1 MKAITKRF
9 QYFFLSTK
17 GLALVAITLLA
28 IVTAIWG
35 TLSGP
40 LAEMGANEITI
51 RVLGLDL
58 VPAEREGRLIMLYHS
73 IAMTVVA
80 IQVYFITHIMAMK
93 KQQRVMINATVTVG
107 YMLALIFGML
117 FAYFGHNW
125 IFHGLFIAG
134 QTLMYFGGVQLAIA
148 LWPWKKEYYL
158 QDPKSEYAHTRGGMD
173 LERAAFFAMAVTTL
187 GSALLGAVAG
197 ASFGNGFLTFLAED
211 TVRDPN
217 KTVLARAVIGHL
229 HIMVALLGVS
239 ITLIVGK
246 WYDFKGILHKIA
258 MPSMIFG
265 SIILSVGCA
274 VMIPAQYYA
283 HLIIYVGSTFVLVA
297 GLLLVIYGWPRLIRD
312 RIAEQGIEKAS
323 FGQKFKALFH
333 DPVKFGATWQMVY
346 MNFCVTFVGLFMAAK
361 LDDIIRRLPLREER
375 ITLTGHWHVLAAIIA
390 TIMLFYFVDLM
401 GLKGKARKW
410 FGWVVLISTDLAF
423 GAATI
428 FALKRLFVSESEQ
441 QPLVDILDLLTE
453 IGLGIFLIALAALLV
468 WRLVDLFKKN
478 GRWAKELSEVEQ

>member
-17 GLALVAITLLA
+17 GLALVAIALLSL
-28 IVTAIWG
+28 VTAIWG

-40 LAEMGANEITI
+40 LAEMGINDITV
-51 RVLGLDL
+51 RLLGMDL

-80 IQVYFITHIMAMK
+80 ILVYYITGVVQMK
-93 KQQRVMINATVTVG
+93 KHERVMINATVTLG
-107 YMLALIFGML
+107 YMLALSFGML

-125 IFHGLFIAG
+125 IYHGLFIAG
-134 QTLMYFGGVQLAIA
+134 QTLMYFGGVLLAAA
-148 LWPWKKEYYL
+148 LWPWKKEYYI
-158 QDPKSEYAHTRGGMD
+158 QDPKSEYAHTKGGMD

-187 GSALLGAVAG
+187 GSALLGAIAG
-197 ASFGNGFLTFLAED
+197 ANFGNGFVTFLAED

-217 KTVLARAVIGHL
+217 KAVLARAVIGHL
-229 HIMVALLGVS
+229 HIMVALTGVA
-239 ITLIVGK
+239 ITLVVGK

-258 MPSMIFG
+258 MPSMILG
-265 SIILSVGCA
+265 SITLSVGCA
-274 VMIPAQYYA
+274 LMIPAQYQA

-297 GLLLVIYGWPRLIRD
+297 GLLLVIYGWGRLVRD
-312 RIAEQGIEKAS
+312 RLAEQGIEKAS
-323 FGQKFKALFH
+323 FGQKIKALFH
-333 DPVKFGATWQMVY
+333 DPVKWGATWQMVY

-390 TIMLFYFVDLM
+390 TIMLLYFVDLM

-410 FGWVVLISTDLAF
+410 FGWLVIISSDLAF
-423 GAATI
+423 GAATV
-428 FALKRLFVSESEQ
+428 FALKRLFVSESDQ
-441 QPLVDILDLLTE
+441 QPLVDTLDLLTE
-453 IGLGIFLIALAALLV
+453 IGLGLLLIVIGAFLV
-468 WRLVDLFKKN
+468 WRLIDLFKKN
-478 GRWAKELSEVEQ
+478 GRWAKELSETDL

>member
-17 GLALVAITLLA
+17 GLALVAIALLSL
-28 IVTAIWG
+28 VTAIWG

-40 LAEMGANEITI
+40 LAEMGINDVTV
-51 RVLGLDL
+51 RVLGMDL

-80 IQVYFITHIMAMK
+80 ILVYYITGVVQMK
-93 KQQRVMINATVTVG
+93 KHERVMINATVTLG
-107 YMLALIFGML
+107 YMLALSFGML

-125 IFHGLFIAG
+125 IYHGLFIAG
-134 QTLMYFGGVQLAIA
+134 QTLMYFGGILLAAA
-148 LWPWKKEYYL
+148 LWPWKKEYYI
-158 QDPKSEYAHTRGGMD
+158 QDPKSEYAHTKGGMD

-187 GSALLGAVAG
+187 GSALLGAIAG
-197 ASFGNGFLTFLAED
+197 ASFGNGFVTFLAED

-217 KTVLARAVIGHL
+217 KAVLARGVIGHL
-229 HIMVALLGVS
+229 HIMVALAGVA
-239 ITLIVGK
+239 ITLVVGK

-258 MPSMIFG
+258 MPSMILG
-265 SIILSVGCA
+265 SITLSVGCA
-274 VMIPAQYYA
+274 LMIPAQYQA

-297 GLLLVIYGWPRLIRD
+297 GLLLVIYGWGRLVRD
-312 RIAEQGIEKAS
+312 RLAEQGIEKAS
-323 FGQKFKALFH
+323 FGQKIKALFH
-333 DPVKFGATWQMVY
+333 DPVKWGATWQMVY

-390 TIMLFYFVDLM
+390 TIMLLYFVDLM

-410 FGWVVLISTDLAF
+410 FGWLVIISSDLAF
-423 GAATI
+423 GAATV
-428 FALKRLFVSESEQ
+428 FALKRLFVSESDQ
-441 QPLVDILDLLTE
+441 QPLVDTLDLLTE
-453 IGLGIFLIALAALLV
+453 IGLGLLLIVIGAFLV
-468 WRLVDLFKKN
+468 WRLIDLFKKN
-478 GRWAKELSEVEQ
+478 GRWAKELSETDL